1 MNAHQDD
8 SFQDDKDLHIASLV
22 VMSHP
27 DHLQQV
33 QDTIHSI
40 PGAEIPNATPEGKM
54 VVVLEADDQAQLLDK
69 IDHIQMADHI
79 LSASLVYHH
88 IA

>member
-1 MNAHQDD
+1 MSAQQND
-8 SFQDDKDLHIASLV
+8 SFDDDKDLHIASLV

-27 DHLQQV
+27 NNLQKV
-33 QDTIHSI
+33 RETIHSI

-69 IDHIQMADHI
+69 IDHIQGADHI